1 MQFFLNATKQ
11 QNLKKVLNYRK
22 VYYFFQCENASFD
35 MAVDISGNHEVVFK
49 PCECPA
55 KSGDIFRS
63 QSNIF
68 DVTFCK
74 NNEFNCA
81 YKITVF

>member
-1 MQFFLNATKQ
+1 
-11 QNLKKVLNYRK
+11 
-22 VYYFFQCENASFD
+22 

-68 DVTFCK
+68 DVTFV
-74 NNEFNCA
+74 
-81 YKITVF
+81 KITNLTAPTKSPCFSFRFTVRKTLGY